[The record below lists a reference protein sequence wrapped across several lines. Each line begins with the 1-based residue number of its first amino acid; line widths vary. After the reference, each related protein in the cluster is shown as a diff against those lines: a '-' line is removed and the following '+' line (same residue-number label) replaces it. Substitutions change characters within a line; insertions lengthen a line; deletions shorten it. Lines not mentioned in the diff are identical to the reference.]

1 MPQFKA
7 IRFPALTEPSHS
19 RFLQGSATKPTQKS
33 LPQKHG
39 LQSLGK
45 VPTARRAP
53 ANLPSLKA
61 ENGGS
66 GNDAAGTNSQPN
78 SFK

>member
-1 MPQFKA
+1 MS
-7 IRFPALTEPSHS
+7 SH
-19 RFLQGSATKPTQKS
+19 LQGSATKPTQKS

-61 ENGGS
+61 ENGGNDPAVNLVPSS
-66 GNDAAGTNSQPN
+66 GSAGEG
-78 SFK
+78 FFIFYMKKI